1 MERQSDNYRATARE
15 LGKLKEDVAKL
26 AQQLSNVT
34 DSATEET
41 LEKVRGQVL
50 RVKSELNDVFG
61 GVGDRGREAGMA
73 LRDVGDTLS
82 EAVGETVHQHPLTA
96 LGLALGVGFLAG
108 VAWRR

>member
-1 MERQSDNYRATARE
+1 MQRSGNDYRATTRE

-34 DSATEET
+34 DTATEET
-41 LEKVRGQVL
+41 LEKFRGQVL

-61 GVGDRGREAGMA
+61 EFGDRSRSAGA
-73 LRDVGDTLS
+73 AVRDIGDTLS
-82 EAVGETVHQHPLTA
+82 DAVEETMQQHPLTT

-108 VAWRR
+108 AAWRR

>member
-26 AQQLSNVT
+26 AQQLSSVT

-50 RVKSELNDVFG
+50 RVKSELSDVFG
-61 GVGDRGREAGMA
+61 GFGDRSREAV
-73 LRDVGDTLS
+73 RDVGDTLS
-82 EAVGETVHQHPLTA
+82 EAVGETVHQHPLAT

-108 VAWRR
+108 AAWRR

>member
-50 RVKSELNDVFG
+50 RVKSELSDVFG
-61 GVGDRGREAGMA
+61 GFGDRSREAA
-73 LRDVGDTLS
+73 RDVGDTLS
-82 EAVGETVHQHPLTA
+82 EAVGETVHQHPLTT

-108 VAWRR
+108 AAWRR

>member
-15 LGKLKEDVAKL
+15 LGKLKDDVAKL

-61 GVGDRGREAGMA
+61 GLGDRSREAV
-73 LRDVGDTLS
+73 RDVGDTLS
-82 EAVGETVHQHPLTA
+82 EAVGETVHQHPLAT

-108 VAWRR
+108 AAWRR

>member
-1 MERQSDNYRATARE
+1 METRNGDYRATARE

-61 GVGDRGREAGMA
+61 GVGDRGREAV
-73 LRDVGDTLS
+73 RDVSDTLS
-82 EAVGETVHQHPLTA
+82 EAVGETVHQHPLAT

-108 VAWRR
+108 AAWRR

>member
-1 MERQSDNYRATARE
+1 MESRSDNYRATARE

-41 LEKVRGQVL
+41 LEKVREQVL
-50 RVKSELNDVFG
+50 RVKSELSDVFG
-61 GVGDRGREAGMA
+61 GFGDRSREAGVA
-73 LRDVGDTLS
+73 IRDVSDTLS
-82 EAVGETVHQHPLTA
+82 EAVEETVHQHPLMT

-108 VAWRR
+108 AAWRR

>member
-15 LGKLKEDVAKL
+15 LGKLKDDVAKL

-34 DSATEET
+34 DSTTEET

-61 GVGDRGREAGMA
+61 GLGDRSREAI
-73 LRDVGDTLS
+73 RDAGDTLS
-82 EAVGETVHQHPLTA
+82 EAVGETVHQHPLAT
-96 LGLALGVGFLAG
+96 LGLALGAGFLAG
-108 VAWRR
+108 AAWRR